1 MLLKI
6 ESWFD
11 KFADIVGNLSAFML
25 VLMLC
30 NVFYDAIAR
39 YFFRSGSIA
48 MQEMEWHLF
57 ALTFLFGISYCLKE
71 DGHVRVDIIYDRL
84 PIRAKASINILGTIF
99 LLLPLCFLIVNG
111 SLEFVK
117 ESYLLHE
124 ISGDPGGLTHRYL
137 IKAMIPLS
145 FVMVIISAGGFILH
159 NVNMFLGLERE
170 KPHSVDDDVL

>member
-11 KFADIVGNLSAFML
+11 KFADIVGNLSAFLL

-84 PIRAKASINILGTIF
+84 SIRAKASINILGTIF